1 MPFIDDMHSHHLTLL
16 NALDGREVTYTPTGG
31 TPRVLSGMLQAFSEL
46 SSGESVDVV
55 VAQPVL
61 SVRTADV
68 PELQTGD
75 QFSVDGQD
83 YEVAVIRPDSE
94 GITEIMLEKL

>member
-1 MPFIDDMHSHHLTLL
+1 MPFIDDMHGHHLTLL

-31 TPRVLSGMLQAFSEL
+31 APRVLSGMLQAYSEL
-46 SSGESVDVV
+46 ASGESVDVV

-68 PELQTGD
+68 AELQTGD
-75 QFSVDGQD
+75 QFTVDGKD